1 MRFAIVAAVAV
12 LLAVP
17 AVAQTA
23 DSTAPA
29 PKPKKEKKICRKG
42 EPNSYSHMTPSIC
55 RTQAEW
61 DRDDAAMAPARA
73 SPRWAATTCR
83 VSDRRR
89 SRRHA

>member
-1 MRFAIVAAVAV
+1 MRFVIVAAAAA
-12 LLAVP
+12 LLAAP

-29 PKPKKEKKICRKG
+29 PKPKKEKKICRKA

-61 DRDDAAMAPARA
+61 DRDTSNGARA
-73 SPRWAATTCR
+73 GVTSMGGDNLPRQ
-83 VSDRRR
+83 
-89 SRRHA
+89 